1 MENRCLGDYQI
12 IKQIGRGTLGRVYLA
27 EQRFMKS
34 QFVIKVLPNELA
46 SDRGFVQRF
55 EKEMSALSTLDH
67 PHIVKIHNVSFA
79 EGVYFLVLDCV
90 VDELGESTNLTQ
102 FIQSQQA
109 PLKEK
114 ELFSLLNQVAAALD
128 YAHQKKV
135 GGKPIAHRCLKPNN
149 ILVSKGPDGVNLQV
163 SDFGLSRIVGIGH
176 VLTQTF
182 RSVAE
187 AMDISTE
194 EYAPS
199 SQESK
204 KLSSL
209 HNSFLQNF
217 FFLAPEQKLIETAD
231 KAGIKSDTYA
241 FGVLAYYLMTQS
253 YPEGVFPYPT
263 QLGLGYQSD
272 WDTLIN
278 QCLQKDPK
286 SRPDNLTQLLKEIEG
301 PKGRKQELG
310 SQEHAAA
317 SKLQVKVPE
326 KVKVGVEKKELKP
339 IIHSSQ
345 IDRPDM
351 STDPTENLNVDSTVK
366 VYHPEEQ
373 KVADVQPLMTDMVII
388 KGVDT
393 AGMSSPLICLSIIYN
408 PDCFFKFTIF
418 VNS

>member
-1 MENRCLGDYQI
+1 
-12 IKQIGRGTLGRVYLA
+12 
-27 EQRFMKS
+27 
-34 QFVIKVLPNELA
+34 
-46 SDRGFVQRF
+46 
-55 EKEMSALSTLDH
+55 
-67 PHIVKIHNVSFA
+67 
-79 EGVYFLVLDCV
+79 
-90 VDELGESTNLTQ
+90 
-102 FIQSQQA
+102 
-109 PLKEK
+109 
-114 ELFSLLNQVAAALD
+114 
-128 YAHQKKV
+128 
-135 GGKPIAHRCLKPNN
+135 
-149 ILVSKGPDGVNLQV
+149 
-163 SDFGLSRIVGIGH
+163 
-176 VLTQTF
+176 
-182 RSVAE
+182 
-187 AMDISTE
+187 
-194 EYAPS
+194 
-199 SQESK
+199 
-204 KLSSL
+204 
-209 HNSFLQNF
+209 LQNF

-388 KGVDT
+388 KGGAFWRGSNDGNRDEQPRHQVHVSSFAIDVHPITNEQFVRFLEAMGGEKDCNHNDIIKLKESRIKRSSGKVTIESGYAKHPVVGVTWYGAVAYAKWVGKRLPTEAEWEIAAKGGIDDGHYSTGDDIEKSQANFFSSDT
-393 AGMSSPLICLSIIYN
+393 TSVKSYTPNGYGIYDMAGNVYEWCHDWYGYNYYETSTQEPENPYGPLQGEYRVLRGGCWKSLKEDLECSRRHRNN
-408 PDCFFKFTIF
+408 PRTA
-418 VNS
+418 NSTYGFRCVADVQ